1 MRSVTDPDLIRQP
14 GFQAAV
20 AALRAGRSAEAEA
33 LALAMLRD
41 HPAAPD
47 LHHLLGVIALRAG
60 DHAGAADR
68 LGQALALAPDSPA
81 ILFDAAIADGK
92 RGRHDAA
99 LERLDRVLAQ
109 WPEHAESWVNR
120 GHALR
125 ARERYDQA
133 IDSFDR
139 ALALRPGLPEALH
152 GRAHALAA
160 LDRTDAA
167 LLAYDRALAVRPTLT
182 EAWVGKGNVL
192 VKLDRPL
199 DGLACFDRAVAL
211 GGSAEALAQA
221 HHFRGDALRSLE
233 RLDDALASFD
243 QAVAIAPSDADAW
256 IGRGRVLLEMHDFH
270 EALASYDRAVALRP
284 DDPKPHDHRSRALRE
299 LGDYGAALT
308 AAEESLRLRPD
319 DTGGLNSRANALRM
333 VGRVEEALADYARAI
348 VVSSGAVSSGAGNPG
363 EGNPGQGNAGQGNA
377 GRSNAGEGNASGGPL
392 RFNHAVCLLLAGD
405 YKLGWPEYEHR
416 WSLQSMAR
424 RRPRFHQPVWLGRE
438 DIAGRRILLHAEQG
452 LGDTIQFCR
461 YAPMVAALG
470 ATVILGVQ
478 PELRPLLADLPGVA
492 DVVDRTA
499 APPVFEYCCP
509 LMSLPYALGTTLDTV
524 PADIPYL
531 RAPAGHVVAWRE
543 RLSRKV
549 GPRVGLV
556 WSGNRD
562 HRNDHNRSIPLA
574 MLDPVLAQAP
584 MWHCLQKDVR
594 PEDVPALAMGGVIR
608 FHGPELAD
616 FGDTAALVA
625 AMDLVIT
632 VDTAVA
638 HLAGALGR
646 PVWLL
651 LPYAPDWRW
660 MLGRDTTPW
669 YPTTRLFRQTEA
681 GDWAPV
687 LRRVADALSQ
697 FVADRNPG
705 VR

>member
-1 MRSVTDPDLIRQP
+1 LTASLHRASDLDLVRQP
-14 GFQAAV
+14 GFQAAI

-33 LALAMLRD
+33 HARGMLGD
-41 HPAAPD
+41 HPTAPD

-92 RGRHDAA
+92 LGRHDAA
-99 LERLDRVLAQ
+99 LDRLDRVLAQ
-109 WPEHAESWVNR
+109 WPDHAESWVNR

-125 ARERYDQA
+125 AQERYQPA
-133 IDSFDR
+133 LDSFDR
-139 ALALRPGLPEALH
+139 ALALRSDLPEALH

-160 LDRTDAA
+160 LDRTEAA
-167 LLAYDRALAVRPTLT
+167 LTEYDRALAVRPDLA
-182 EAWVGKGNVL
+182 EAWIGKGNVL
-192 VKLDRPL
+192 VKLDRVG
-199 DGLACFDRAVAL
+199 DALACFDRAIGL
-211 GGSAEALAQA
+211 GGSPETRAHA
-221 HHFRGDALRSLE
+221 HHFRGDALRSQE
-233 RLDDALASFD
+233 RLEDALASFD

-256 IGRGRVLLEMHDFH
+256 LGRGRVLLEMRDFH
-270 EALASYDRAVALRP
+270 EALVSYDRAVALRP
-284 DDPKPHDHRSRALRE
+284 DDAKPHDHRSRALRE
-299 LGDYGAALT
+299 LGDYEGAL
-308 AAEESLRLRPD
+308 AAAAESLRIQPD
-319 DTGGLNSRANALRM
+319 DAGGLNSRANALRM
-333 VGRVEEALADYARAI
+333 VGRLQEALADYARAI
-348 VVSSGAVSSGAGNPG
+348 ELNPG
-363 EGNPGQGNAGQGNA
+363 M
-377 GRSNAGEGNASGGPL
+377 GPL

-405 YKLGWPEYEHR
+405 FARGWPEYEHR
-416 WSLQSMAR
+416 WSLPTMAR
-424 RRPRFHQPVWLGRE
+424 RRPRFQQPVWLGRE

-461 YAPMVAALG
+461 YATLVSALG

-499 APPVFEYCCP
+499 APPLFEYCCP
-509 LMSLPYALGTTLDTV
+509 LMSLPGALGTTLDSV

-531 RAPAGHVVAWRE
+531 RAPAGHVAAWQT
-543 RLSRKV
+543 RLGPRR

-556 WSGNRD
+556 WSGNPN

-574 MLDPVLAQAP
+574 LLEPVLARAP
-584 MWHCLQKDVR
+584 AWHALQKDVR
-594 PEDVPALAMGGVIR
+594 PEDVPALAMAGTIR

-616 FGDTAALVA
+616 FSDTAALVM

-646 PVWLL
+646 PAWLL

-660 MLGRDTTPW
+660 MLGRDSTPW
-669 YPTTRLFRQTEA
+669 YPTMRLFRQTEP
-681 GDWAPV
+681 GDWASV
-687 LRRVADALSQ
+687 LARVADALARFIQ
-697 FVADRNPG
+697 GVTADPRQWA
-705 VR
+705 